1 MIYKG
6 QNDPNCMLSNLLVN
20 WIRMGQGLLNRESI
34 YILKTCSAGKK
45 KFPVAVNKKA
55 SKKNITDELT
65 DL

>member
-1 MIYKG
+1 
-6 QNDPNCMLSNLLVN
+6 MLSNLLVN

-45 KFPVAVNKKA
+45 KFLVAVNKKA